1 MLQIHPAVLETSR
14 LVLRPFREEDA
25 PMMYRSWASDPEVT
39 RFLTWPTHDSEDVTR
54 AVLRHWISTG
64 AAEWCIALRQTDAP
78 IGSMGVVD
86 IDEGSGTVEVGYCLS
101 RACWGQG
108 YAAEALRA
116 VIGHLFA
123 LPGVRRVTAKHD
135 LNNPNSGRVM
145 QKAGM
150 VWLENRSGFVN
161 NTGVCDVAVYGVDRP
176 LSHA

>member
-1 MLQIHPAVLETSR
+1 
-14 LVLRPFREEDA
+14 
-25 PMMYRSWASDPEVT
+25 
-39 RFLTWPTHDSEDVTR
+39 
-54 AVLRHWISTG
+54 
-64 AAEWCIALRQTDAP
+64 
-78 IGSMGVVD
+78 MGD
-86 IDEGSGTVEVGYCLS
+86 
-101 RACWGQG
+101 
-108 YAAEALRA
+108 LRA
-116 VIGHLFA
+116 LPRAFFA